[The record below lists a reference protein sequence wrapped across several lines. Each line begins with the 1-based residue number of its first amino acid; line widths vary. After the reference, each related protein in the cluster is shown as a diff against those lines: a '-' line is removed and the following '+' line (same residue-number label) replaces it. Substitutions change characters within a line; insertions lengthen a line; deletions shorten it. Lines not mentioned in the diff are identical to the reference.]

1 MKTQLLET
9 SSPHYMSHRTPNSW
23 LVTIFGAG
31 WTRLIPSKARAR
43 SRSSVSQWSSYAY
56 LCRLQGLPSQEAYD
70 KALAI
75 AQLVLGRL
83 LPAYLVSLPQR
94 PSNIHL
100 YLPIPPMLSAGLT
113 TPLPASLT
121 GDARNV
127 DKEDILRKGAEA
139 LDALETI
146 LASSD
151 WALGAS

>member
-1 MKTQLLET
+1 MVVYPADEL
-9 SSPHYMSHRTPNSW
+9 
-23 LVTIFGAG
+23 
-31 WTRLIPSKARAR
+31 
-43 SRSSVSQWSSYAY
+43 
-56 LCRLQGLPSQEAYD
+56 RLQGLPSQEAYD

-83 LPAYLVSLPQR
+83 LPAYLISLPRR

-100 YLPIPPMLSAGLT
+100 CLPIPPMLSAGLT

-127 DKEDILRKGAEA
+127 DKEDILKKGVEA
-139 LDALETI
+139 LDALET
-146 LASSD
+146 LLGSSD